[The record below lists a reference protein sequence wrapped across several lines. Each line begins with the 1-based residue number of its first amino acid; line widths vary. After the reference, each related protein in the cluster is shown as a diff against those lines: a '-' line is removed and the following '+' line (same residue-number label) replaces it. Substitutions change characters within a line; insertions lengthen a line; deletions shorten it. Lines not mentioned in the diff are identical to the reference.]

1 MITLYHHGSS
11 VCAAKVRLVLAEK
24 SVPWNGIYVD
34 ILRGDQFD
42 PGYVK
47 LNPKAVVPTLVHDGK
62 VIVESTVICEYL
74 DEVFPAP
81 SLKPAAPE
89 QRAAMRLWTK
99 TVDEY
104 LHPAC
109 AELTFASC
117 HRYIIGR
124 LPPEKLN
131 EFLESTPPI
140 SVTADWHARKKE
152 IVRQGMAAPRV
163 DRTFQLYDSYLQKM
177 EDTLAEQ
184 AWLAGDTLSLADI
197 AMAPYVNRLD
207 MLGMSEMWV
216 GSRPRLTEWFERMKS
231 RPSFKPSLLDMCAPD
246 LTNDL
251 KTFGTR
257 SWPDVMALSVL
268 VTATHAGAQT
278 ATPPEGSAVS
288 FALTA
293 ADGSAVT
300 ERTYRGKWLV
310 VYFGYTFCPDV
321 CPTTLMEI
329 AGTLE
334 KLGPRADMVRGLF
347 VTVDPKRD
355 TPEILS
361 AYIKSFDPRIIG
373 LTGVLAQ
380 IAVAAKSFNVFYERR
395 DTDDGGYVYDHTT
408 LVYLVDPDGRFV
420 RALAGNADAQQIA
433 DALVA
438 AMAAMR

>member
-24 SVPWNGIYVD
+24 SVPWDGIYVD

-42 PGYVK
+42 PAYMK

-74 DEVFPAP
+74 DEVFPTP
-81 SLKPAAPE
+81 PLKPAAPE
-89 QRAAMRLWTK
+89 RRAAMRLWTK
-99 TVDEY
+99 AVDEY

-124 LPPEKLN
+124 LPPDKFN

-163 DRTFQLYDSYLQKM
+163 DRTFRLYDSYLQKM

-184 AWLAGDTLSLADI
+184 AWLAGKKLSLADI

-231 RPSFKPSLLDMCAPD
+231 RGSFKPSLLDMCPPD

-257 SWPDVMALSVL
+257 SWPDVKRLL
-268 VTATHAGAQT
+268 
-278 ATPPEGSAVS
+278 
-288 FALTA
+288 A
-293 ADGSAVT
+293 A
-300 ERTYRGKWLV
+300 
-310 VYFGYTFCPDV
+310 
-321 CPTTLMEI
+321 
-329 AGTLE
+329 
-334 KLGPRADMVRGLF
+334 
-347 VTVDPKRD
+347 
-355 TPEILS
+355 
-361 AYIKSFDPRIIG
+361 
-373 LTGVLAQ
+373 
-380 IAVAAKSFNVFYERR
+380 
-395 DTDDGGYVYDHTT
+395 
-408 LVYLVDPDGRFV
+408 
-420 RALAGNADAQQIA
+420 
-433 DALVA
+433 
-438 AMAAMR
+438 